1 MCCTI
6 CQVVFIV
13 PSFIIA
19 CVASLAFSVFLCSW
33 VSIWIGFD
41 ARPCTTPG
49 DSFTY
54 TVVVGKGCS
63 CNTDFACSVVLIGW
77 SCILFFTSATFL
89 DTYTVI
95 RSRCSV
101 RSCRGSCCCRDDV
114 VCEPVWWIKRSSR
127 GAVERCRCANAV
139 FVDWTDVERLG
150 GVLAWLFGSSIQAA
164 VGALLNTVAAIVQRV
179 GRIGERRC
187 IVAKKRPTIYLLQ
200 RRPIVAETVREVRV
214 RGRRWGCC

>member
-19 CVASLAFSVFLCSW
+19 CVANLAFGVFLCSW

-54 TVVVGKGCS
+54 AVVVGKGCS
-63 CNTDFACSVVLIGW
+63 CNTDFACSVVHICC
-77 SCILFFTSATFL
+77 SCILFFARATFL
-89 DTYTVI
+89 NTYTII

-101 RSCRGSCCCRDDV
+101 RPCTADFARAGGCRTCTCKSSVLVRLFTTACMWGAGIVVAGGELATAACHATAVCSGRAGGPERPGAAASCISVRPACADGV
-114 VCEPVWWIKRSSR
+114 VASGCWSWSYAKIVS
-127 GAVERCRCANAV
+127 V
-139 FVDWTDVERLG
+139 
-150 GVLAWLFGSSIQAA
+150 
-164 VGALLNTVAAIVQRV
+164 VAFKCQ
-179 GRIGERRC
+179 
-187 IVAKKRPTIYLLQ
+187 
-200 RRPIVAETVREVRV
+200 
-214 RGRRWGCC
+214 